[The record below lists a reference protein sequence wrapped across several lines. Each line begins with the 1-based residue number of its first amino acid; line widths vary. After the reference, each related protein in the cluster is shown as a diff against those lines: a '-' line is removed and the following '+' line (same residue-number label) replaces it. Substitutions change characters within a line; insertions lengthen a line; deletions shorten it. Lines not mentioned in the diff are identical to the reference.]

1 MTTMIDLK
9 RVIAGEIE
17 PPACDKTLG
26 IRVKSAVGGKAVCA
40 WNVDE
45 RFLNGHQVVMGGFI
59 TSAADITMAYSMAS
73 ILERN
78 QGFASINLQTT
89 FLRPLHIG
97 TSLIESTIVK
107 QGRKTC
113 YVEATVSQHGQCAAK
128 ITSSIMIL

>member
-1 MTTMIDLK
+1 MIDLK
-9 RVIAGEIE
+9 RVIDGEVE

-26 IRVKSAVGGKAVCA
+26 IQVKSANAGEAVCS
-40 WNVDE
+40 WKVDE

-73 ILERN
+73 ILDRN

-97 TSLIESTIVK
+97 TAMIESSIVK
-107 QGRKTC
+107 KGRKIC
-113 YVEATVSQHGQCAAK
+113 YVEASVFQNGQHVAK

>member
-9 RVIAGEIE
+9 RVIDGEIE

-26 IRVKSAVGGKAVCA
+26 IQVTSAVAGRAVCS

-59 TSAADITMAYSMAS
+59 TSAADITMAYSMAT

-78 QGFASINLQTT
+78 RGFTSINLQTA
-89 FLRPLHIG
+89 FLRPLLIG
-97 TSLIESTIVK
+97 TANIESIIVK

-113 YVEATVSQHGQCAAK
+113 YVEASVSQNGKYVAK

>member
-9 RVIAGEIE
+9 RVINGEIE

-26 IRVKSAVGGKAVCA
+26 IQVTSAVAGKAICS

-73 ILERN
+73 ILETN

-89 FLRPLHIG
+89 FLRPLYIG
-97 TSLIESTIVK
+97 TALIESTIVK
-107 QGRKTC
+107 KGRKTC
-113 YVEATVSQHGQCAAK
+113 YVEASISQNGQQVAK
-128 ITSSIMIL
+128 ITSSVMVL

>member
-1 MTTMIDLK
+1 MTLIDLK
-9 RVIAGEIE
+9 RVIAGEIN
-17 PPACDKTLG
+17 PPACDQTLG
-26 IRVKSAVGGKAVCA
+26 IQVKSAIAGKAVCS
-40 WNVDE
+40 WEVDE

-73 ILERN
+73 ILENN

-97 TSLIESTIVK
+97 TTMIESIIVK

-113 YVEATVSQHGQCAAK
+113 YVEASVFQNEQCIAK